1 MNASAG
7 TAPLDAARVGVI
19 GGSGL
24 YAIDGLS
31 DVQEVVV
38 NTPFG
43 TPSDPLRVGRLNGVD
58 VVFLARHGRGHHL
71 LPSEVPYRAN
81 IWALRSLNVRWL
93 VSVSAV
99 GSLRDHLRPRDMVVP
114 SQFID
119 RTMQRPQSFFGD
131 GCVAHVSLAEPF
143 CSRLSDLLANAAEAE
158 MPSGHHL
165 HRGGTYLCM
174 EGPAF
179 STRAESELYRNWGCD
194 VIGMTNHTEARLAR
208 EAEIA
213 YASLSMVTDF
223 DCWHNDHDAVSVEM
237 VVGNLR
243 ANAVATGPI
252 LHQLMESLKQRRPE
266 SLAHTALKD
275 ALMTAPEAV
284 PAETRQRLDLFTA
297 PYWGPVSA
305 DQESTNTVSTSSNE
319 G

>member
-1 MNASAG
+1 MPDLSQ
-7 TAPLDAARVGVI
+7 ARVGVI

-24 YAIDGLS
+24 YAIPGLENVEQRTL
-31 DVQEVVV
+31 D
-38 NTPFG
+38 TPFG
-43 TPSDPLRVGRLNGVD
+43 TPSDALRLGSLEGMET
-58 VVFLARHGRGHHL
+58 VFLARHGRHHHL

-81 IWALRSLNVRWL
+81 IWAMRQLGVRWL

-99 GSLRDHLRPRDMVVP
+99 GSLREHLRPRDMVVP
-114 SQFID
+114 DQFID
-119 RTMQRPQSFFGD
+119 RTQQRPQSFFGN
-131 GCVAHVSLAEPF
+131 GCVAHVSLADPF
-143 CSRLSDLLANAAEAE
+143 CPRLSDLLAVAAEAAI
-158 MPSGHHL
+158 PPGHHL

-179 STRAESELYRNWGCD
+179 STRAESELYRSWGCS

-208 EAEIA
+208 EAELA

-243 ANAVATGPI
+243 ANAVATEPI
-252 LHQLMESLKQRRPE
+252 LRRLMQQLKTERPA
-266 SLAHTALKD
+266 SAAHTALAD
-275 ALMTAPEAV
+275 ALITAPEHV
-284 PAETRQRLDLFTA
+284 PAETRRRLDLFTR
-297 PYWGPVSA
+297 PYWGAV
-305 DQESTNTVSTSSNE
+305 DQ